1 MVEIVFPLEVV
12 VAGLP
17 ASLQSSP
24 RSRSAWKRRVREAS
38 DAVLPDGH
46 FATDKAMAV
55 TLYVF
60 TASAMQGDIDNIVKP
75 ILDAFSRHVYLDD
88 RQVERIWVQRFSGD
102 LPFHLSGL
110 STSLDGAAGGARPS
124 LYIRLSAD
132 PLEDLR

>member
-24 RSRSAWKRRVREAS
+24 RSRAAWKRRVREAS
-38 DAVLPDGH
+38 DAVLPEGH

-60 TASAMQGDIDNIVKP
+60 TAVAMQGDIDNIVKP
-75 ILDAFSRHVYLDD
+75 ILDVFSQHVYLDD
-88 RQVERIWVQRFSGD
+88 RQVERIWVQWFAGD
-102 LPFHLSGL
+102 LPLRLGGL
-110 STSLDGAAGGARPS
+110 STGLDDAAEGARPS
-124 LYIRLSAD
+124 LYIRLSTD